1 MRFLE
6 VLLEEIVLWFI
17 WFPVRKLIKPLP
29 IKLNYFF
36 ALFLA
41 FFFYWLNQKRRWGV
55 IEEVKRLFG
64 KRFNEKDIKRIVK
77 ASFIIFVKRQ
87 VENLLF
93 GSFTK
98 DELNQMAFI
107 EGMDHLNKALQER
120 KGVIL
125 LLSHFG
131 SFLLPLPVLGYRG
144 YKVIQVG
151 GKPLLEGN
159 SPVHR
164 KIFEFRKNETD
175 KLPIQFIQSDQY
187 LRTLIRALNNNA
199 VLVIAFDGR
208 AGDKWI
214 PVQLLNRTGYFSPGP
229 FNLAIKT
236 GAQILPTFVVRG
248 KNNRHKIIFEP
259 PMELEITNTKEETL
273 KINTIKFA
281 KIFEKYLLRYPCHFA
296 MTLYSVRDEANK
308 GFNRPLFID

>member
-1 MRFLE
+1 M
-6 VLLEEIVLWFI
+6 LLQEIGLWFI
-17 WFPVRKLIKPLP
+17 WFPLRKLIKWLPL
-29 IKLNYFF
+29 KLNYSL
-36 ALFLA
+36 AYFLS
-41 FFFYWLNQKRRWGV
+41 FFFYWLDKKRRCGV
-55 IEEVKRLFG
+55 IEEVEKLFG
-64 KRFNEKDIKRIVK
+64 KRFNERDIKRLVK
-77 ASFIIFVKRQ
+77 ASFGIFLKRQ
-87 VENLLF
+87 FENLLF
-93 GSFTK
+93 GSFTR
-98 DELNQMAFI
+98 DQLDRMTSI
-107 EGMDHLNKALQER
+107 EGLDNLNKSLQKG

-131 SFLLPLPVLGYRG
+131 SFLLPLPVLGYKG
-144 YKVIQVG
+144 YKVIQVA
-151 GKPLLEGN
+151 GKPLIEGN
-159 SPVHR
+159 RPVHR

-175 KLPIQFIQSDQY
+175 KLPIQFIQSNQY
-187 LRTLIRALNNNA
+187 LGTLIRALNNNA

-259 PMELEITNTKEETL
+259 PMDLEITNTKEETL
-273 KINTIKFA
+273 KMNTIKFA

-296 MTLYSVRDEANK
+296 MTLYSIRDEANR
-308 GFNRPLFID
+308 GLNRPLFID